1 MLIYDEGEG
10 LGWGRRA
17 VGGGKGIWKGEGG
30 GVEEVLGGRSRRLR
44 CSGGSDA

>member
-1 MLIYDEGEG
+1 MGST
-10 LGWGRRA
+10 
-17 VGGGKGIWKGEGG
+17 GGGGWKGYLEGGGG